1 MKRTLITGIATATFV
16 AGGLGLAGL
25 GLGAGTAHAEYGPQQ
40 WCPGQS
46 MDPPTGP
53 GSLYNWDMSICH
65 TWYRVDGFK
74 GNVPFGL
81 SGGSLPSNV
90 WDGDNPPPGL
100 PPPPNLPLW
109 VR

>member
-1 MKRTLITGIATATFV
+1 MKRALIAGLVTAALV
-16 AGGLGLAGL
+16 SGGL
-25 GLGAGTAHAEYGPQQ
+25 GLGAGAAQAEYGPQQ

-53 GSLYNWDMSICH
+53 DHQFVWDMNVCH
-65 TWYRVDGFK
+65 TWYRVELGK
-74 GNVPFGL
+74 GNVPFNGGL
-81 SGGSLPSNV
+81 SSSNV

-109 VR
+109 VP